1 MVGQG
6 LDYIWLIGY
15 LADSCLRNRVAGK
28 SWVGFAQGVEM
39 GQKKLGIQKGIQ
51 TITLKLSFNLQ
62 TQSSSTTTNV
72 VSI

>member
-28 SWVGFAQGVEM
+28 ALVGFAQGVEM
-39 GQKKLGIQKGIQ
+39 GPKKTWNSKRDSNHH
-51 TITLKLSFNLQ
+51 TKTLF
-62 TQSSSTTTNV
+62 
-72 VSI
+72 